1 MRFGSKMVDIWWI
14 AGKHQRRGLVARLTR
29 HLAQRV
35 RAVRLWWKMVM
46 TEDLAPALAA
56 VILLGHIDHNLG
68 IIVRLE
74 LATLDILDPS
84 IGDDLVDADTAVG
97 IRVEHLQQ
105 NASQGRRV
113 DADIESVAVGI
124 VRLRNDSVFFFLVL
138 LVPLI
143 PARH

>member
-1 MRFGSKMVDIWWI
+1 MG
-14 AGKHQRRGLVARLTR
+14 
-29 HLAQRV
+29 
-35 RAVRLWWKMVM
+35 LWWKMVM
-46 TEDLAPALAA
+46 TEDLASALAA

-74 LATLDILDPS
+74 LAALDILDPS
-84 IGDDLVDADTAVG
+84 IGDDFVDADTAVG

-105 NASQGRRV
+105 NASQRRRV
-113 DADIESVAVGI
+113 NTDIESVTVGV
-124 VRLRNDSVFFFLVL
+124 VRIRDDSVLFFLVL